1 MPGSARS
8 GSDNPFLLALRR
20 WPIALLIAVGVTT
33 GAYVAAQS
41 PPSTYRAVSI
51 VSFLPTQQYQA
62 DLVRLSLPRY
72 QAFAAST
79 DRVALVA
86 DELDLPRREVRDAV
100 EVTVPAE
107 SPNIEIAVTTHSAR
121 QSATIANR
129 LAELTV
135 AFAENDGVVTAASL
149 QKAEPPTSPS
159 GPDRTLLVA
168 AGLVAGIALGLAVA
182 FLLEWRRPRI
192 RTSRDL
198 EAIADGRR
206 VELVPRNPVVST
218 ESPLQDPAVA
228 LAAIRLGHSMSELGV
243 GDTEESAATVAVVAS
258 RSGAGTSVTVGL
270 MAAAMQ
276 RDGRS
281 VVVLDLSSRPRVS
294 SVVPRPAASTD
305 EDDHDDQDD
314 EADAGEP
321 TPSKDRRGPAR
332 AGDAPARTL
341 RKVGAGD
348 DPGDGGPAEER
359 SAVGSVEVVRWRG
372 IAKRTEVTTGALG
385 EQLRRL
391 GKRADV
397 VIVDCPPVESGEMAV
412 IVAGVVSMLAVVV
425 PRRSSARRARRTLEL
440 AFHACRGPVLVIG
453 NGFADDAPSERR

>member
-8 GSDNPFLLALRR
+8 GSENPFLLALRR

-168 AGLVAGIALGLAVA
+168 GGLLSCIALGLAVA

-243 GDTEESAATVAVVAS
+243 GDTDESAATVAVVAS

-314 EADAGEP
+314 DADAGEP
-321 TPSKDRRGPAR
+321 TPSKDRRGSAR
-332 AGDAPARTL
+332 AS
-341 RKVGAGD
+341 D
-348 DPGDGGPAEER
+348 DPGDGGAAEER

-453 NGFADDAPSERR
+453 NGFTDDAPSERR